1 MNRDTI
7 RGIISFVEVNTLKDI
22 PIFPTQF
29 GVASLILRE
38 IPYRAEAYIRIQDV
52 QEGELLQLL
61 EECAAFCIAC
71 GAERI
76 LWTGVPTEQEPAMSI
91 LRMRGT
97 AWVDPTLLEQL
108 FPVTEQTAS
117 RWRQIY
123 NERMRGVPQARTL
136 SFADEK
142 ELAEAQGT
150 YFVHHSGELLGI
162 GWLEDLQLLAI
173 ASCKPGAGERVAHTL
188 MSLAEGSDLTLEV
201 ADTNQKAIALYQ
213 KLGFIPTG
221 IVSQWYLYK

>member
-1 MNRDTI
+1 M
-7 RGIISFVEVNTLKDI
+7 KDI
-22 PIFPTQF
+22 GIFPTEY

-52 QEGELLQLL
+52 QEGSLPLLLA
-61 EECAAFCIAC
+61 ECAAFCKAC

-76 LWTGVPTEQEPAMSI
+76 LWTGVETDEAPAMSV

-97 AWVDPTLLEQL
+97 AWVDPSLLEQL
-108 FPVTEQTAS
+108 FPVTEQTVS

-123 NERMRGVPQARTL
+123 NERMRSVPQARTL
-136 SFADEK
+136 SFTDEK

-150 YFVHHSGELLGI
+150 YFVHHNGELLGI
-162 GWLEDLQLLAI
+162 GWLEDAHLLAI

-188 MSLAEGSDLTLEV
+188 MSLVEGSDLTLEV
-201 ADTNQKAIALYQ
+201 ADSNEKAIALYQ

-221 IVSQWYLYK
+221 IAGQWFLFK